1 KDRNVERIK
10 KTMED
15 LTRAAHKLA
24 EEIYKQAASKQQ
36 QTQGQRTEDRE
47 QKTEEPRSGKS
58 AAGGS
63 ASGGKDEDII
73 DAEYKEEDDK
83 K

>member
-1 KDRNVERIK
+1 
-10 KTMED
+10 
-15 LTRAAHKLA
+15 LTKAAHKLA

-36 QTQGQRTEDRE
+36 AGAKPQ
-47 QKTEEPRSGKS
+47 EEP
-58 AAGGS
+58 AGPREEGPS
-63 ASGGKDEDII
+63 QEGASPGGKKEEDII